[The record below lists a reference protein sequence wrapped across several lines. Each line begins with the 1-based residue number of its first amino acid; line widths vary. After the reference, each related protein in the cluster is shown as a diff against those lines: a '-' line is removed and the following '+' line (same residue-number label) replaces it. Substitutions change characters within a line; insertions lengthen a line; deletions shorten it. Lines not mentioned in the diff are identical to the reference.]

1 MAERDHRREVPPRS
15 RILVAWFRWYARRYV
30 AKHFDAVRIL
40 RASSPARGGEAPP
53 GDPGPGPLI
62 VLLNHPSW
70 WDPLVCLVLADLLPE
85 RAPYAPMDASQLERY
100 RFFRKLGFFGVE
112 PGTVRGAAAF
122 LRTSVAILGTPG
134 TALWITAQGRFADPR
149 ERPVALEPGVAHLAR
164 RLDSGW
170 IVPLALE
177 YPFWEERFPEALA
190 RFGSPIPLGGSGRT
204 ARAWLELLASALEA
218 AQDELARA
226 ACLRE
231 RAAFETVLEGRR
243 GVGGFY
249 DLFRSARAALR
260 GERFRPGHGRAREAS
275 AGGDACREEGKP

>member
-1 MAERDHRREVPPRS
+1 MAERDDRLEVPRRS
-15 RILVAWFRWYARRYV
+15 RLLFAWFRWYAQRYA
-30 AKHFDAVRIL
+30 AKHFDAVRVL
-40 RASSPARGGEAPP
+40 RAPSPARRGDALPE
-53 GDPGPGPLI
+53 DPGPGPLI

-70 WDPLVCLVLADLLPE
+70 WDPLVCLVLAGLFPE

-122 LRTSVAILGTPG
+122 LRTSEAILRLPG

-149 ERPVALEPGVAHLAR
+149 ERPVVLEPGVAHLAR
-164 RLDSGW
+164 RLEAGW

-190 RFGSPIPLGGSGRT
+190 RFGPPIPLESPGRS
-204 ARAWLELLASALEA
+204 ARAWLRILAEALEG
-218 AQDELARA
+218 AQDALARA
-226 ACLRE
+226 ACARD

-249 DLFRSARAALR
+249 DLFRFARAALR
-260 GERFRPGHGRAREAS
+260 GERFRAGHGRAPEGS
-275 AGGDACREEGKP
+275 AGGAAAPREGRP